1 MMGDMNSP
9 DPEPGRYVHRYG
21 SDPFAPPPTA
31 PAGPVFD
38 PYTPGFADTQVLPL
52 QPPPRRRGW
61 GSTLAAAV
69 LAGALAGVGG
79 AAGYAALD
87 DDADGSPATTRA
99 ENTLNTA
106 ADSPVTETDGSV
118 RSVADKLLPSVVQ
131 INVASSSGSGNGTG
145 IIMSTDGQILTNNHV
160 VEVAAEGGSITV
172 VLTDGTTAEASIVG
186 RDPLTD
192 IAVIQAEGVSGLT
205 PATFGSSDELA
216 IGEEVVAIGSP
227 FGLEQTVTSGIVS
240 AVNRP
245 VTSGDGQDG
254 GPSSVFPAVQTD
266 AAINP
271 GNSGGPLVDMSGN
284 VIGINSAIQ
293 TATGAGGEGGSIG
306 LGFAIPIDMARAIA
320 EQILDGETP
329 THARI
334 GVSVS
339 NQVEDD
345 QITTTGALVEEIE
358 PDSAGE
364 NAELKVGD
372 VVTAVDGNRVTS
384 SDALVALIR
393 SYRPE
398 DTVTLTYLRDDEE
411 REAQVTLDSDEGELA
426 N

>member
-1 MMGDMNSP
+1 
-9 DPEPGRYVHRYG
+9 
-21 SDPFAPPPTA
+21 
-31 PAGPVFD
+31 
-38 PYTPGFADTQVLPL
+38 
-52 QPPPRRRGW
+52 
-61 GSTLAAAV
+61 
-69 LAGALAGVGG
+69 
-79 AAGYAALD
+79 
-87 DDADGSPATTRA
+87 
-99 ENTLNTA
+99 
-106 ADSPVTETDGSV
+106 
-118 RSVADKLLPSVVQ
+118 
-131 INVASSSGSGNGTG
+131 
-145 IIMSTDGQILTNNHV
+145 
-160 VEVAAEGGSITV
+160 
-172 VLTDGTTAEASIVG
+172 
-186 RDPLTD
+186 
-192 IAVIQAEGVSGLT
+192 
-205 PATFGSSDELA
+205 
-216 IGEEVVAIGSP
+216 
-227 FGLEQTVTSGIVS
+227 
-240 AVNRP
+240 
-245 VTSGDGQDG
+245 
-254 GPSSVFPAVQTD
+254 
-266 AAINP
+266 
-271 GNSGGPLVDMSGN
+271 MSGN
-284 VIGINSAIQ
+284 VIGINSRSRRRP
-293 TATGAGGEGGSIG
+293 GAGGEGGSIG

-320 EQILDGETP
+320 DQILDGETP

>member
-1 MMGDMNSP
+1 
-9 DPEPGRYVHRYG
+9 
-21 SDPFAPPPTA
+21 
-31 PAGPVFD
+31 VFD

-87 DDADGSPATTRA
+87 DDADRQPRHHPCGEHAD
-99 ENTLNTA
+99 TA

-205 PATFGSSDELA
+205 RPPSGPPTSWRSVRRSWRSDPRSASSRPSPAASS
-216 IGEEVVAIGSP
+216 
-227 FGLEQTVTSGIVS
+227 
-240 AVNRP
+240 
-245 VTSGDGQDG
+245 
-254 GPSSVFPAVQTD
+254 
-266 AAINP
+266 
-271 GNSGGPLVDMSGN
+271 
-284 VIGINSAIQ
+284 
-293 TATGAGGEGGSIG
+293 
-306 LGFAIPIDMARAIA
+306 AR
-320 EQILDGETP
+320 
-329 THARI
+329 
-334 GVSVS
+334 
-339 NQVEDD
+339 
-345 QITTTGALVEEIE
+345 
-358 PDSAGE
+358 
-364 NAELKVGD
+364 
-372 VVTAVDGNRVTS
+372 
-384 SDALVALIR
+384 
-393 SYRPE
+393 
-398 DTVTLTYLRDDEE
+398 
-411 REAQVTLDSDEGELA
+411 
-426 N
+426 

>member
-1 MMGDMNSP
+1 MNSP
-9 DPEPGRYVHRYG
+9 DPGPGRYVHRYG
-21 SDPFAPPPTA
+21 DDPFAPPPTA

-38 PYTPGFADTQVLPL
+38 PYTPGFSDTQVLPV

-61 GSTLAAAV
+61 GTTVAAAV

-87 DDADGSPATTRA
+87 DDAASSPTATRA
-99 ENTLNTA
+99 ENTLNTT

-131 INVASSSGSGNGTG
+131 INVASASGSGNGTG

-172 VLTDGTTAEASIVG
+172 VLSDGSTAAASIVG

-192 IAVIQAEGVSGLT
+192 IAVIQAEGISGLT
-205 PATFGSSDELA
+205 PATFGSSDDVA
-216 IGEEVVAIGSP
+216 IGEQVVAIGSP

-245 VTSGDGQDG
+245 VTSGGNQN

-293 TATGAGGEGGSIG
+293 TATGSASEGGSIG

-320 EQILDGETP
+320 GQILDGETP

-339 NQVEDD
+339 NAVEEDR
-345 QITTTGALVEEIE
+345 ITTTGALVEAVE
-358 PDSAGE
+358 PGSAGE
-364 NAELKVGD
+364 DGDLKVGD
-372 VVTAVDGNRVTS
+372 VVTAVDGKRVTS

-393 SYRPE
+393 SYRPD
-398 DTVTLTYLRDDEE
+398 DTVTLTYLRGDEE
-411 REAQVTLDSDEGELA
+411 REVEVTLDSDEDELTP
-426 N
+426 